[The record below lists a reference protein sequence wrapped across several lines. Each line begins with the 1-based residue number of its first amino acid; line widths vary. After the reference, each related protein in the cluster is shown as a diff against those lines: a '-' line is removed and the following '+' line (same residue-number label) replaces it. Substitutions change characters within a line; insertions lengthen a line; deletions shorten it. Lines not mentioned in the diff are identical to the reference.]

1 MEETAKKT
9 AAFLSAIQA
18 LSEKECAE
26 IDAETESAR
35 KTRLETIETETKQRY
50 KAYMEYEVARIR
62 AEANRLISQKSEES
76 RRKLTA
82 LRASLCEAVFAEAR
96 EKLLAFRETPQYR
109 ELVLKSVRSAAEALD
124 GDGAAEIYICPADEV
139 LKDEIQSAFGAP
151 CGIQTAAD
159 IALGGVRVRAGCY
172 LIDDTLDK
180 RLSAQKTW
188 FLENSGLSVEE

>member
-26 IDAETESAR
+26 IDAETESVR
-35 KTRLETIETETKQRY
+35 KTRLETMEAETKQHY

-62 AEANRLISQKSEES
+62 AEANRAISQKSEDS

-82 LRASLCEAVFAEAR
+82 LRTSLCEAVFDEAR
-96 EKLLAFRETPQYR
+96 GKLLAFRETPQYR
-109 ELVLKSVRSAAEALD
+109 ELVLKSVRSAAETLA
-124 GDGAAEIYICPADEV
+124 GNGTAEIYICQADEGFA
-139 LKDEIQSAFGAP
+139 DEICSAFGAH
-151 CGIQTAAD
+151 CRVQISAD
-159 IALGGVRVRAGCY
+159 IALGGVRVRAGNY
-172 LIDDTLDK
+172 LMDDTLDK
-180 RLSAQKTW
+180 RLAAQKTW

>member
-26 IDAETESAR
+26 IDAETESVR
-35 KTRLETIETETKQRY
+35 KTRLETMEAETKQHY

-62 AEANRLISQKSEES
+62 AEANRAISQKSEAS

-82 LRASLCEAVFAEAR
+82 LRTALCESVFAEAR
-96 EKLLAFRETPQYR
+96 EKLLAFRESPQYR
-109 ELVLKSVRSAAEALD
+109 VRSAAEALR
-124 GDGAAEIYICPADEV
+124 GEGTAEIYICQADAELTDAV
-139 LKDEIQSAFGAP
+139 QSAFGAP
-151 CGIQTAAD
+151 CSVQVAAD
-159 IALGGVRVRAGCY
+159 IALGGVRVRAGSY

-180 RLSAQKTW
+180 RLAAQKTW
-188 FLENSGLSVEE
+188 FLENSGLSVGE

>member
-26 IDAETESAR
+26 IDAETESVR
-35 KTRLETIETETKQRY
+35 KTRLETMEAETKQHY

-62 AEANRLISQKSEES
+62 AEANRAISQKSEAS

-82 LRASLCEAVFAEAR
+82 LRTALCESVFAEAL
-96 EKLLAFRETPQYR
+96 EKLLAFRESPQYR
-109 ELVLKSVRSAAEALD
+109 DLVLKSVHSAAEALRD
-124 GDGAAEIYICPADEV
+124 EGTAEIYICQADAELADAV
-139 LKDEIQSAFGAP
+139 QSAFGAP
-151 CGIQTAAD
+151 CSVQVAAD
-159 IALGGVRVRAGCY
+159 IALGGVRVRAGSY

-180 RLSAQKTW
+180 RLAAQKTW
-188 FLENSGLSVEE
+188 FLENSGLSVGE